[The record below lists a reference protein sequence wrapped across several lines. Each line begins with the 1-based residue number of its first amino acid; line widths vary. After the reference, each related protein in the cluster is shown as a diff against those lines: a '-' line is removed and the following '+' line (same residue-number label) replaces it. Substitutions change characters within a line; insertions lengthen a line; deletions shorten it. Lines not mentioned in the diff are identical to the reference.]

1 MDWLRC
7 QGWSVQ
13 AAAGDPGMFAVRFD
27 LVALSLIFSWV
38 APKAREVPLRV
49 KDHSEVWCGGP
60 GAFASKSWWHQETGL
75 AIHSGLCWEFE
86 RQRGRY
92 QMAFASRG
100 CPVGCSF
107 CVIPGLEGRDFTLN
121 REFTPAPILYDNN
134 LSALPTDFQEH
145 IIRRYQETGQ
155 ELLDANRG
163 FEPRSFTED
172 TFHRW
177 DPLLKGPWRFALDD
191 LSERQE
197 REYIQ
202 KSLDVLTRATGS
214 APLGWLGPE
223 YGESVRT
230 PQLLA
235 EAGIR
240 YVCDWANDEQ
250 PYRIH
255 TPKGELFALP
265 VMLELDDINALW
277 GRHVAIDRYGELL
290 MESFDT
296 LHRDG
301 AQNGRLLVLNLHP
314 WIIGQPFRIRYLDR
328 ALAHMTRRQGV
339 WAATG
344 SDIIDWYSRNSPTA

>member
-1 MDWLRC
+1 VSLCVIVNLEHME
-7 QGWSVQ
+7 WSPPV
-13 AAAGDPGMFAVRFD
+13 D
-27 LVALSLIFSWV
+27 SYT
-38 APKAREVPLRV
+38 VPLAGGWGPRPFGELAQPSHREYGHRV
-49 KDHSEVWCGGP
+49 GIFRVLDVLQKHGITPTVAMDALTAEHYPYLVDHC
-60 GAFASKSWWHQETGL
+60 L
-75 AIHSGLCWEFE
+75 
-86 RQRGRY
+86 
-92 QMAFASRG
+92 SRG
-100 CPVGCSF
+100 C
-107 CVIPGLEGRDFTLN
+107 E
-121 REFTPAPILYDNN
+121 
-134 LSALPTDFQEH
+134 
-145 IIRRYQETGQ
+145 IIGHGISVSQIISSTM
-155 ELLDANRG
+155 
-163 FEPRSFTED
+163 
-172 TFHRW
+172 
-177 DPLLKGPWRFALDD
+177 
-191 LSERQE
+191 SERQE

-290 MESFDT
+290 IESFDT

-344 SDIIDWYSRNSPTA
+344 SEIIDWYSRNSPAA